1 MTTFVPVNQK
11 IGEYDNKQAL
21 QFLQRGTGLGV
32 LAGVQHG
39 ARGKAR
45 YGARQDVGERTG
57 MIGLLH
63 SQTPSYLLPDM
74 SYNCQAKKRFGK
86 GNW

>member
-45 YGARQDVGERTG
+45 YGARQGVGGGRVVWNDWLAPFTDP
-57 MIGLLH
+57 
-63 SQTPSYLLPDM
+63 QYLLPDM
-74 SYNCQAKKRFGK
+74 SYNCQAKKRFG
-86 GNW
+86 NS